1 MQHLLHT
8 TLIALFFAFLEHCC
22 ATSKHSNSTHPELN
36 RVYKNLRR
44 NFFVVLTPHHQFCF
58 SVNYLCGLFK
68 FVDKQK
74 QRFQMVVLFWK
85 RTRKKMNKIKKPQSL
100 CYFFSYQ
107 TLYVIVRCFKRCL
120 AIQHFRNYSSVCV
133 SLEMGDE
140 KWGLL

>member
-1 MQHLLHT
+1 M
-8 TLIALFFAFLEHCC
+8 ALVSPFLERCE
-22 ATSKHSNSTHPELN
+22 TSKHSNSLHTLN
-36 RVYKNLRR
+36 SIAYIRIWEGI
-44 NFFVVLTPHHQFCF
+44 FFVVLTPHHQFCF